1 MRDEIRKPNK
11 LVWLI
16 VGLIAFLIALLA
28 VLAPSTPTK
37 KPDPPFAVV
46 LFVPPLLPE
55 GFDPEEALEL
65 LRKQPNDVETLVGLQ
80 SYYANKGDWSKA
92 LEVGEQIVNLP
103 EGRSNVYSYLGIIY
117 ALINLNRTDEVWNW
131 LHRAFL
137 TVHDGMGRAQLH
149 RVRGDLHLIDYLT
162 KENAYKLQDA
172 KREYES
178 ALKLWREAPL
188 VRANLAYVWFRLGE
202 GEKARQLV
210 NEVLASKETT
220 TREKAVAT
228 YWLAQIEE
236 SQGNKEVARQLYH
249 KAKSMHPPSFVL
261 RK

>member
-1 MRDEIRKPNK
+1 MRDEIRQPNK
-11 LVWLI
+11 IVWLI
-16 VGLIAFLIALLA
+16 VGLIAVLIALSA

-37 KPDPPFAVV
+37 EPDPPFAVV

-55 GFDPEEALEL
+55 GFDAEKAHEL

-92 LEVGEQIVNLP
+92 LEVGEQIVMLP
-103 EGRSNVYSYLGIIY
+103 EGGDNVYAYLGIIY
-117 ALINLNRTDEVWNW
+117 ALVNLDRTDEVWNW
-131 LHRAFL
+131 LHSAFL
-137 TVHDGMGRAQLH
+137 RVHDGMGRAQLH
-149 RVRGDLHLIDYLT
+149 RVHGDLHLIDYLT
-162 KENAYKLQDA
+162 KGNAYKLQDA

-188 VRANLAYVWFRLGE
+188 ARANLACVLFRLGE

-210 NEVLASKETT
+210 NEVLESKEST

-236 SQGNKEVARQLYH
+236 SRGNKEVARQLYH